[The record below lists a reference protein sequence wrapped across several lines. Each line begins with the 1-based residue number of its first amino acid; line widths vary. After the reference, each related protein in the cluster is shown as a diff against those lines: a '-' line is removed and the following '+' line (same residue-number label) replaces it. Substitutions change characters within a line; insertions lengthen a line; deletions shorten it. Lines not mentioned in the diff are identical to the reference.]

1 MSTYPHFDTMPIGT
15 AWRPGSSDNTR
26 AVTDPYTGDTLTEL
40 AQADEGDLD
49 EAYSAAV
56 AAQPDW
62 AEAPPGERAA
72 VLRAA
77 ADVMTARQ
85 DEVVDWLIRETGG
98 TRAKAELEWGLVRSV
113 MWEAASMPHHVEGRI
128 MPSDIPGKESR
139 VYRQP
144 VGVVAVISPWNFP
157 MQLSNRSVAPALA
170 VGNAVV
176 LKPAGDTPVTGG
188 LLLARIFEEAG
199 LPPGLL
205 SVVVGSGSDI
215 GGAIV
220 EHPVPRVVSFTGS
233 TPVGK
238 GIAEKAGLKKLA
250 LELGGNGP
258 LVILDDADL
267 DLAVRASVFGSFFH
281 QGQICMI
288 GNRII
293 ADAKIHDEFL
303 QRFLD
308 KVKALKVGDPR
319 EPDTQ
324 LGPVI
329 NSSQLEGILDKIQ
342 RAQDD
347 GADLLLGGEPF
358 GPTGQCLPPHVLSG
372 GNDVATAREEVF
384 GPVMTVIR
392 ADGEEDALRIANDT
406 EYGLSSAVFSRDV
419 DRAVRF
425 GRRIQAGMTH
435 INDAPVNDD
444 ANTAFGGEKSSGIG
458 RFGGQWAI
466 DEFTTDHWVSVQ
478 HEPRQY
484 AI

>member
-1 MSTYPHFDTMPIGT
+1 MSTYPAFDTMPIGT
-15 AWRPGSSDNTR
+15 RWRAGSAGKTR
-26 AVTDPYTGDTLTEL
+26 ASTDPYTGDTLTEI
-40 AQADEGDLD
+40 AQADEDDLN
-49 EAYSAAV
+49 EAYRSAV
-56 AAQPDW
+56 DAQRDW
-62 AEAPPGERAA
+62 ADAPPGERAG

-77 ADVMTARQ
+77 ADVMTDRK
-85 DEVVDWLIRETGG
+85 DEIVDWLVRETGG
-98 TRAKAELEWGLVRSV
+98 TLAKAELEWSLVRSV
-113 MWEAASMPHHVEGRI
+113 MWEAAGMPHHVAGRI
-128 MPSDIPGKESR
+128 IPSDIPGKESR
-139 VYRQP
+139 VYREP

-199 LPPGLL
+199 LPDGLL

-215 GGAIV
+215 GDAIV
-220 EHPVPRVVSFTGS
+220 THPTPRVVSFTGS

-258 LVILDDADL
+258 FVVLDDADL
-267 DLAVRASVFGSFFH
+267 ELAVQAGVFGSFFH

-288 GNRII
+288 ANRII
-293 ADAKIHDEFL
+293 ADAAIYDEFL
-303 QRFLD
+303 DRFVA
-308 KVKALKVGDPR
+308 KVKTLTVGDPR
-319 EPDTQ
+319 DPDVQ
-324 LGPVI
+324 LGPII
-329 NSSQLEGILDKIQ
+329 NSSQVESIQDKLQ
-342 RAQDD
+342 RARDD
-347 GADLLLGGEPF
+347 GAEVVLGGDPF
-358 GPTGQCLPPHVLSG
+358 GPTGQCLPPHVLTG
-372 GNDVATAREEVF
+372 TNDVATAREEVF

-419 DRAVRF
+419 ERAVRF
-425 GRRIQAGMTH
+425 GRRIEAGMTH

-444 ANTAFGGEKSSGIG
+444 ANTAFGGEKDSGIG

-478 HEPRQY
+478 HAPRTY